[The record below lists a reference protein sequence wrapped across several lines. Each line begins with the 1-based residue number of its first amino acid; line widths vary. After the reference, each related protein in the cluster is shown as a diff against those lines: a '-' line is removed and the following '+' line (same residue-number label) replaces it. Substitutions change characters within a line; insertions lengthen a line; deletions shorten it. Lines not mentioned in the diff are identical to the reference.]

1 MATPGTSVMMTRL
14 MARST
19 FVRQPLPQVTRRYDR
34 MARWYRTAE
43 ITILLPHRLRRK
55 AVRRLDLEL
64 GETVL
69 EIGCGTGRNLP
80 LLCDAVGHDGGVIGV
95 DVSSGMLARAQRW
108 VTRHHKQNVR
118 LRHQDAAELDLPGQV
133 DAALFSLSYSVLP
146 DRETVL
152 QKAWEALRPDGRLV
166 IMDAG
171 LPASPL
177 GRLLGPIGELIATI
191 FPGDPY
197 SQPWEDLTHLSQTV
211 RSEWFGLGIYFIC
224 TVRKPGTSKLQ
235 IPSAL

>member
-1 MATPGTSVMMTRL
+1 MS
-14 MARST
+14 RST
-19 FVRQPLPQVTRRYDR
+19 FVRQPLPQVSRRYDR
-34 MARWYRTAE
+34 MARWYRLAE

-55 AVRRLDLEL
+55 AVQRLALEP

-80 LLCDAVGHDGGVIGV
+80 LLCEAVGDDGQVIGV
-95 DVSSGMLARAQRW
+95 GASSGMLARAQEW
-108 VTRHHKQNVR
+108 VMRHNQQNV
-118 LRHQDAAELDLPGQV
+118 LLHHQDAAELTIPSQV
-133 DAALFSLSYSVLP
+133 EAALFSLSYSVLP

-152 QKAWEALRPDGRLV
+152 QKTWEVLRPDGRLV

-177 GRLLGPIGELIATI
+177 GRLLGPIGEVIATI

-197 SQPWEDLTHLSQTV
+197 SRPWEDLTSLSQSV
-211 RSEWFGLGIYFIC
+211 QSEWFQLGTYFIC